1 MDIPVWCA
9 DPAGPFQPIPHE
21 GSSWR
26 PEGEPSRLPHEY
38 VRGGT
43 VKILTRFHP
52 ANGAV
57 VVEGASTS
65 TNEILHGWM
74 KSRLTEILGGPTP
87 AIAAAVAAA
96 PDSTD
101 GPARTDVPPAEGIAP
116 DPVANRVVWERWQ
129 AGLKTKP
136 TLPKQL
142 PILRML
148 LALDNLAGHKTASF
162 VLWLFSLGIM
172 PLYTPVG
179 GSWLNMAESIQ
190 RVLKGRASR
199 GQHPADTGEIVERF
213 RSVVRHWNRKPTP
226 FVWGGKRA
234 TRRKRQR
241 ERRHGVGGSG
251 AQTRRP
257 IRRRNYGHR
266 RDK

>member
-1 MDIPVWCA
+1 MR
-9 DPAGPFQPIPHE
+9 Q
-21 GSSWR
+21 
-26 PEGEPSRLPHEY
+26 PHEY

-43 VKILTRFHP
+43 VKILTLFHP
-52 ANGAV
+52 ADGSV
-57 VVEGASTS
+57 ILEGASS
-65 TNEILHGWM
+65 GTNEVLHGWM
-74 KSRLTEILGGPTP
+74 KSRLTEVLGGPTP
-87 AIAAAVAAA
+87 EIAASVVEPADA
-96 PDSTD
+96 TD
-101 GPARTDVPPAEGIAP
+101 GPTRTDEPPAEKGTPVVVSP
-116 DPVANRVVWERWQ
+116 DPEANRAAWERWQ
-129 AGLKTKP
+129 AGLETKP
-136 TLPKQL
+136 TLPTQL

-148 LALDNLAGHKTASF
+148 LVLDNLAGHKTASF

-190 RVLKGRASR
+190 RVLKGRALR

-213 RSVVRHWNRKPTP
+213 RAVARHWNRRPTP

-234 TRRKRQR
+234 TRRRRQH

-257 IRRRNYGHR
+257 IRRRNYGYER
-266 RDK
+266 IK